1 MTLKYIHI
9 DETITLNLHFSGN
22 VEIVV
27 ALGLN
32 ELNVVG
38 AERFK
43 VYVF

>member
-1 MTLKYIHI
+1 MTLKYFFFHI
-9 DETITLNLHFSGN
+9 DETITLHFSGN